1 MVLVVLPLAF
11 AMLVVVLE
19 RLVAVKGVIV
29 DEVTVAVVSVAVI
42 GGVVA
47 VVVGLTMVLSVVS
60 ADEGV
65 AD

>member
-19 RLVAVKGVIV
+19 RLAAVKGVIV
-29 DEVTVAVVSVAVI
+29 DEVAVAVVSVAVI

>member
-29 DEVTVAVVSVAVI
+29 DEVAVAVVSVAVI
-42 GGVVA
+42 GSVVA

>member
-29 DEVTVAVVSVAVI
+29 DEVAVAVVSVAVI

-47 VVVGLTMVLSVVS
+47 VVVVLTMVLSVVS

>member
-11 AMLVVVLE
+11 AILVVVLE

-29 DEVTVAVVSVAVI
+29 DEVAVAVVSVAVI
-42 GGVVA
+42 GGAAA
-47 VVVGLTMVLSVVS
+47 VVVVLTMVLSVVS

>member
-11 AMLVVVLE
+11 AILVVVLE

-29 DEVTVAVVSVAVI
+29 DEVAVAVVSVAVI
-42 GGVVA
+42 GGAVA
-47 VVVGLTMVLSVVS
+47 VVVVLTMVLSVVS

>member
-11 AMLVVVLE
+11 AILVVVLE

-29 DEVTVAVVSVAVI
+29 DEVTVAVVSVAVM
-42 GGVVA
+42 GGAVA
-47 VVVGLTMVLSVVS
+47 VVVGLTMVLFVVS

>member
-47 VVVGLTMVLSVVS
+47 VVVGLTMVLPVVS